1 MKHNLTVRII
11 SVLMVLISLF
21 LVGCSGDEKKSPEN
35 SSDNKG
41 NKVEVNRP
49 AWAVT
54 EYNKDE
60 IIDKDGKYILNKL
73 TNAKVTELKTVGKKQ
88 VIHHLDTPYLFRA
101 IHFRYDHLIK
111 YVEDEARRNQIF
123 EEGMQLIKEA
133 GYNTVIL
140 YLGWDRFY
148 DGKKYDFSEIEYQ
161 YSVAKKND
169 LKIMWNW
176 FGVDVCG
183 FGGYRSWQLTDM
195 EKYPPLRDEN
205 GEIIYGTGYAKG
217 KPIPDLSAQSFI
229 DIEVE
234 AIQQLCAWLN
244 VNDTDRRTVGI
255 QIENEPNNDEGGHG
269 AWFSQYTALANLIE
283 ELSKAVKEG
292 PYSMLTYVN
301 LMTTGA
307 NMIVEGRDWKNQ
319 IKGYIDLEHL
329 DITGYDYYGS
339 TLAPDYEPVKQGDN
353 PYVMVEFGT
362 CVWNV
367 PGQTNFMLSN
377 GWGIGYYHFVYYNEV
392 GKSTSGLYRF
402 GSKDNPFILREGKVN
417 LKGAYEDQREL
428 DAPQYFEMNKSIDAL
443 SEIIAVTDPLNM
455 ISFNYEMK
463 VKKNENKGIKGKFF
477 TFKTDNGSDKDGST
491 ALLIKADNNTYYT
504 YALKEATISYKSGE
518 IKSAS
523 EGVYKNGKWVKT
535 KDVEIVDGVMTY
547 EPGKAYQIIV

>member
-1 MKHNLTVRII
+1 MNFNKTTRILAI
-11 SVLMVLISLF
+11 LMAMVLLF
-21 LVGCSGDEKKSPEN
+21 LSGCSGDEKSPEKPSQN
-35 SSDNKG
+35 VPD
-41 NKVEVNRP
+41 KVEVERP

-54 EYNKDE
+54 EYDKAE
-60 IIDKDGKYILNKL
+60 IIDENGMYILDKL

-88 VIHHLDTPYLFRA
+88 VIHHLGKPYLFRA
-101 IHFRYDHLIK
+101 IHFRYDHLISAELGEEK
-111 YVEDEARRNQIF
+111 RKSTF
-123 EEGMQLIKEA
+123 EEGMRLIKEA

-140 YLGWDRFY
+140 YLGWGRFY
-148 DGKKYDFSEIEYQ
+148 DGEKYDFSEIEYQ
-161 YSVAKKND
+161 YSVAKKYD

-176 FGVDVCG
+176 FGYDVCG
-183 FGGYRSWQLTDM
+183 FGGYRDWQLKDM
-195 EKYPPLRDEN
+195 EKYPPLKDEN

-217 KPIPDLSAQSFI
+217 KPIPDLSAQAFI

-234 AIQQLCAWLN
+234 AINQLCAWLN

-269 AWFSQYTALANLIE
+269 VWFSQYSNLANLIE
-283 ELSKAVKEG
+283 ELSKAVKNG

-301 LMTTGA
+301 LMTTGSK
-307 NMIVEGRDWKNQ
+307 MVIEGRDWKNQ

-367 PGQTNFMLSN
+367 PGQTNYMLSN
-377 GWGIGYYHFVYYNEV
+377 GWGIGYYHLVYYNEV

-402 GSKDNPFILREGKVN
+402 GSKDNPFILREGKAN

-443 SEIIAVTDPLNM
+443 SEKIAVSDPLNM
-455 ISFNYEMK
+455 LTFNYEMR
-463 VKKNENKGIKGKFF
+463 VKKTENKGIKGKFF
-477 TFKTDNGSDKDGST
+477 TFKTDNGTDKDGST
-491 ALLIKADNNTYYT
+491 GLLIKENDTTYYT
-504 YALKEATISYKSGE
+504 YALKTATLSYKNGT

-523 EGVYKNGKWVKT
+523 EGAYKDGKWVKT
-535 KDVEIVDGVMTY
+535 KDVEVVDGVLTY
-547 EPGKAYQIIV
+547 EAGKAYQIIVE

>member
-1 MKHNLTVRII
+1 MRFNEITRILAALMAVML
-11 SVLMVLISLF
+11 VLLS
-21 LVGCSGDEKKSPEN
+21 GCSGDKKSPD
-35 SSDNKG
+35 SPSDKLND
-41 NKVEVNRP
+41 KVDVNRP

-54 EYNKDE
+54 EYNMDE
-60 IIDKDGKYILNKL
+60 IVDENGMFIIEKL

-101 IHFRYDHLIK
+101 IHFRYDHLISAK
-111 YVEDEARRNQIF
+111 LDKETREKTFED
-123 EEGMQLIKEA
+123 GMRLIKEA

-161 YSVAKKND
+161 YSVAKAND

-183 FGGYRSWQLTDM
+183 FGGYRKWQLADM
-195 EKYPPLRDEN
+195 EKYPPLKDEN
-205 GEIIYGTGYAKG
+205 GDIIYGTGYAKD
-217 KPIPDLSAQSFI
+217 KPIPDLSVQSFI
-229 DIEVE
+229 DCEVE

-244 VNDTDRRTVGI
+244 VYDTDRRTIGI

-269 AWFSQYTALANLIE
+269 VWFSQYSALANLIE
-283 ELSKAVKEG
+283 QLSKAVKEG

-307 NMIVEGRDWKNQ
+307 NMIVEGRDWKAQ
-319 IKGYIDLEHL
+319 IKGYIDLENL

-339 TLAPDYEPVKQGDN
+339 TLAPDYEPIKQGDN

-367 PGQTNFMLSN
+367 PGQTNYMLSN
-377 GWGIGYYHFVYYNEV
+377 GWGLGYYHFVYYNEV

-402 GSKDNPFILREGKVN
+402 GSKENPFILREGKAN
-417 LKGAYEDQREL
+417 LLGAYENQREL

-443 SEIIAVTDPLNM
+443 SEIIAVSDPLNM
-455 ISFNYEMK
+455 VSFNYEMK
-463 VKKNENKGIKGKFF
+463 VKKNETKGVKGDFF
-477 TFKTDNGSDKDGST
+477 TFKTDNGTDKDGST
-491 ALLIKADNNTYYT
+491 GLLIKADEKTFYT
-504 YALKEATISYKSGE
+504 YALKEATITYKKGG

-523 EGVYKNGKWVKT
+523 EGVYKDGKWVKT
-535 KDVEIVDGVMTY
+535 KDVDIVDGVMTY
-547 EPGKAYQIIV
+547 EPGKAYQIII